1 MICPKSVRTAAIV
14 SQVFIIVWTLLSLL
28 ASIFQNSFA
37 GLYISRYYIENIDK
51 IAPVVTIINCVKG
64 LLLSAANVLM
74 CRGKNVYAPLIMT
87 AVTMGIFPVI
97 TNVAKM
103 IRFDYYSAF
112 GSGIL
117 AKCNA
122 VNTVELM
129 LSNILAVAA
138 IITVAA
144 AAVYAYAKK
153 NQNAGNDIPAEIKK
167 ENDLL

>member
-1 MICPKSVRTAAIV
+1 MTCPKSVRTAAIV
-14 SQVFIIVWTLLSLL
+14 SQAFIIVWTLLSLL

-37 GLYISRYYIENIDK
+37 GFYASRHYIENTDK
-51 IAPVVTIINCVKG
+51 IVPVVTIISCFKG

-97 TNVAKM
+97 TAAAHM
-103 IRFDYYSAF
+103 IQFDYYSNF
-112 GSGIL
+112 GSVIF

-122 VNTVELM
+122 VSSVESM

-138 IITVAA
+138 IITIAA
-144 AAVYAYAKK
+144 AAVYAYAK
-153 NQNAGNDIPAEIKK
+153 NRTAEKT
-167 ENDLL
+167 EAVFTE

>member
-1 MICPKSVRTAAIV
+1 MTCPKSVRTAAIV
-14 SQVFIIVWTLLSLL
+14 SQAFIIVWTLLSLL

-37 GLYISRYYIENIDK
+37 GFYVSRHYIENTDK
-51 IAPVVTIINCVKG
+51 IVPVVTIISCFKG

-97 TNVAKM
+97 TSAAHM
-103 IRFDYYSAF
+103 IQFDYYSNF
-112 GSGIL
+112 GSVIF

-122 VNTVELM
+122 VSSVESM

-138 IITVAA
+138 IITIAA
-144 AAVYAYAKK
+144 AAVYAYAK
-153 NQNAGNDIPAEIKK
+153 NRTAEKT
-167 ENDLL
+167 EAVFTE